1 MNNRDYRILIKLV
14 DEIDLIGEMIKGYT
28 LDTFLDDEKTKRAVS
43 MTLINIGELVKNL
56 TEEFKISN
64 STIPWKW
71 IAGLRDVTAHK
82 YQTLEMGDIWIT
94 VTEDVKLLEH
104 KIRVLIE
111 KPL

>member
-56 TEEFKISN
+56 TE
-64 STIPWKW
+64 
-71 IAGLRDVTAHK
+71 
-82 YQTLEMGDIWIT
+82 
-94 VTEDVKLLEH
+94 DVKLLEH